1 MAIRTTADNVKA
13 ILVNHYDLSNS
24 PDLTAF
30 IATANVLTD
39 QVDACDTNNSLDATE
54 LELIERYLAAHF
66 YAHSDQI
73 AQSKTTG
80 DASTSFQGTTGKG
93 LDSTQYGQTAMLLD
107 ETGCLTRKNTQ
118 MIEGK
123 KRATVTWM
131 GKAKSAQTN
140 YVDRD

>member
-1 MAIRTTADNVKA
+1 MAIRTISASVQA
-13 ILVNHYDLSNS
+13 ILGGHYDSDAAT
-24 PDLTAF
+24 DLTPF

-39 QVDACDTNNSLDATE
+39 QVDACDTNNSLDSTE
-54 LELIERYLAAHF
+54 LELIERYLSAHF

-73 AQSKTTG
+73 AKSRTTG
-80 DASTSFQGTTGKG
+80 DASISFQGTTGKG

-140 YVDRD
+140 YIDRD

>member
-73 AQSKTTG
+73 AKSRTTG
-80 DASTSFQGTTGKG
+80 DASISFQGTTGKG

-131 GKAKSAQTN
+131 GKTKSAQTN

>member
-73 AQSKTTG
+73 AKSRTTG
-80 DASTSFQGTTGKG
+80 DASISFQGTTGKG